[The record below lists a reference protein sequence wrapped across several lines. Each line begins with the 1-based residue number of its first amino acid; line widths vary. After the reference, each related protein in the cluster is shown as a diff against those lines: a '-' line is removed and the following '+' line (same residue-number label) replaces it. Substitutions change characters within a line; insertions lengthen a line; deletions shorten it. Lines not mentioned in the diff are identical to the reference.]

1 MACDPITFHDVDQTV
16 YDRLG
21 DALRAQGAVVTDD
34 SFSLKYGGTTVSAS
48 FDWVGTDLT
57 ITVTRKPA
65 LLPCVA
71 AHREIRKFVE
81 RCGGT

>member
-1 MACDPITFHDVDQTV
+1 MACDPITFHDVDQAV

-21 DALRAQGAVVTDD
+21 DALRAQGAVITDD
-34 SFSLKYGGTTVSAS
+34 SFSLKYAGTTVSAN

-57 ITVTRKPA
+57 ITVTKKPA
-65 LLPCVA
+65 LIPCGVA
-71 AHREIRKFVE
+71 HKEIRNIVE

>member
-34 SFSLKYGGTTVSAS
+34 SFSLKYAGTTVSAS

-57 ITVTRKPA
+57 ITVTKKPA
-65 LLPCVA
+65 LIPCSVA
-71 AHREIRKFVE
+71 HKEIRKIVE